1 MTPYPIM
8 AEIDNAIKN
17 LASGKSSP
25 EQIADAL
32 TNGIKFMSNVIDSLK
47 EQNADLLEDC
57 EKLMEKVDELE
68 TDQAIIL
75 QFLQTQGIDITYII
89 RKDESCEEKDTTNP
103 SH

>member
-1 MTPYPIM
+1 M

-89 RKDESCEEKDTTNP
+89 RKDESCEEKDTTDP

>member
-8 AEIDNAIKN
+8 AEIDSAIKN

-25 EQIADAL
+25 VQIADAL

-89 RKDESCEEKDTTNP
+89 RKDESCEEKDTTDP